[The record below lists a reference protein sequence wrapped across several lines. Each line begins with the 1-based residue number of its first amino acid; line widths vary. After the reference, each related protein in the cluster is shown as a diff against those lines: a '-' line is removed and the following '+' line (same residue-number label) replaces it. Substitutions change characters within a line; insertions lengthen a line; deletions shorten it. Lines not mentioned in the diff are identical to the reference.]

1 MRIGCANRMR
11 APLRAALVAGLAL
24 ALSGCQ
30 ALLPTATSRTPFGWS
45 SYEEAARALDKIV
58 PYKTRRTDLH
68 ALGFDSMDNPAVT
81 ILNFADI
88 AQRFPATAAL
98 PSGELDHGL
107 RDCLKAGRRCTGY
120 AINVKQI
127 QRKRVGSFWL
137 DTFNFTRESE
147 ITGWSFNALIVLVD
161 DVVVYALSG
170 GQPAIREYE
179 TVRNPLG
186 PLQSLGDAIR
196 PPSPF

>member
-1 MRIGCANRMR
+1 MRMDNAKWI
-11 APLRAALVAGLAL
+11 RAALWGALAV

-30 ALLPTATSRTPFGWS
+30 ALLPTASTRTPFGWS
-45 SYEEAARALDKIV
+45 SYAEAARALEQIV
-58 PYKTRRTDLH
+58 PYKTGRAELH
-68 ALGFDSMDNPAVT
+68 VLGFDSTDNPAVT

-98 PSGELDHGL
+98 SSDEIDRGL

-120 AINVKQI
+120 AISVRQVG
-127 QRKRVGSFWL
+127 RKRIGNFWL
-137 DTFNFTRESE
+137 DTFNFRRDSE

-161 DVVVYALSG
+161 DVVVYTLSG

-186 PLQSLGDAIR
+186 PLQSLGDAVR
-196 PPSPF
+196 PPKLF

>member
-1 MRIGCANRMR
+1 MTIGSVKRVR
-11 APLRAALVAGLAL
+11 VTLRAALAAGLAIAL
-24 ALSGCQ
+24 AGCQ
-30 ALLPTATSRTPFGWS
+30 ALLPTATSRTPFGWA
-45 SYEEAARALDKIV
+45 SYADATRALEKIV
-58 PYKTRRTDLH
+58 PYKTRRAELQ
-68 ALGFDSMDNPAVT
+68 ALGFDSMENPAVT

-98 PSGELDHGL
+98 SSDELDQGL

-120 AINVKQI
+120 SINVRQVR
-127 QRKRVGSFWL
+127 RKRIGNFWL
-137 DTFNFTRESE
+137 DTFNFRRQSE
-147 ITGWSFNALIVLVD
+147 TTGWSFNALIVLVD
-161 DVVVYALSG
+161 DVVVYALAG

-196 PPSPF
+196 PPSLF

>member
-1 MRIGCANRMR
+1 MRIDHEQWIRV
-11 APLRAALVAGLAL
+11 ALGGVLAV

-30 ALLPTATSRTPFGWS
+30 ALLPTASTRTPFGWS
-45 SYEEAARALDKIV
+45 SYAEAARALEQIV
-58 PYKTRRTDLH
+58 PYKTRRAELH
-68 ALGFDSMDNPAVT
+68 VLGFDSTDNPAVT
-81 ILNFADI
+81 ILNFADV

-98 PSGELDHGL
+98 SPDEMDRGL

-120 AINVKQI
+120 AISVKQVG
-127 QRKRVGSFWL
+127 RKRIGNFWL
-137 DTFNFTRESE
+137 DTFNFRRESE

-186 PLQSLGDAIR
+186 PLQSLGDAVR
-196 PPSPF
+196 PPRLF

>member
-1 MRIGCANRMR
+1 MNTGNTNWIRVT
-11 APLRAALVAGLAL
+11 LYAALAMV
-24 ALSGCQ
+24 LSGCQ
-30 ALLPTATSRTPFGWS
+30 ALLPTSSSRTPFGWS
-45 SYEEAARALDKIV
+45 SYADAARALEQIV
-58 PYKTRRTDLH
+58 PYKTRRAELH
-68 ALGFDSMDNPAVT
+68 VLGFDSTDNPAVT

-98 PSGELDHGL
+98 SSDEMDRGL

-120 AINVKQI
+120 AIAVKQVG
-127 QRKRVGSFWL
+127 RKRIGNFWL
-137 DTFNFTRESE
+137 DTFNFRRESE

>member
-1 MRIGCANRMR
+1 MKTENTNWIRVT
-11 APLRAALVAGLAL
+11 LYSAL
-24 ALSGCQ
+24 AMVLSGCQ
-30 ALLPTATSRTPFGWS
+30 ALLPTSSSRTPFGWS
-45 SYEEAARALDKIV
+45 SYVEAARALEQVV
-58 PYKTRRTDLH
+58 PYKTQRSELH
-68 ALGFDSMDNPAVT
+68 VLGFDSTDNPAVT

-88 AQRFPATAAL
+88 VQRFPAVAAL
-98 PSGELDHGL
+98 PTNELDPGL

-120 AINVKQI
+120 AINVKQVG
-127 QRKRVGSFWL
+127 RKRIGNFWL
-137 DTFNFTRESE
+137 DTFNFRRESE
-147 ITGWSFNALIVLVD
+147 VTGWSFNALIVLVD

>member
-1 MRIGCANRMR
+1 MTIGSVKCIRVT
-11 APLRAALVAGLAL
+11 LRAALAAGLAIAL
-24 ALSGCQ
+24 AGCQ
-30 ALLPTATSRTPFGWS
+30 ALLPSATSRTPFGWA
-45 SYEEAARALDKIV
+45 SYEDAARALEKIV
-58 PYKTRRTDLH
+58 PYKTRRPELQ

-98 PSGELDHGL
+98 SSDELDQGL

-120 AINVKQI
+120 AINVRQVR
-127 QRKRVGSFWL
+127 RKRIGSFWL
-137 DTFNFTRESE
+137 DTFNFRRQSE
-147 ITGWSFNALIVLVD
+147 TTGWSFNALIVLVD

-196 PPSPF
+196 PPSLF

>member
-1 MRIGCANRMR
+1 MRTENAKWI
-11 APLRAALVAGLAL
+11 RAALWGAL
-24 ALSGCQ
+24 AVVLSGCQ
-30 ALLPTATSRTPFGWS
+30 ALLPTSSSRTPFGWS
-45 SYEEAARALDKIV
+45 SYAEAARALEQIV
-58 PYKTRRTDLH
+58 PYTTRRAELH
-68 ALGFDSMDNPAVT
+68 VLGFDSTDNPAVT

-88 AQRFPATAAL
+88 VQRFPAVAAL
-98 PSGELDHGL
+98 PTNELDPGL

-120 AINVKQI
+120 AITVKQVG
-127 QRKRVGSFWL
+127 RKRIGNFWL
-137 DTFNFTRESE
+137 DTFNFRRESE